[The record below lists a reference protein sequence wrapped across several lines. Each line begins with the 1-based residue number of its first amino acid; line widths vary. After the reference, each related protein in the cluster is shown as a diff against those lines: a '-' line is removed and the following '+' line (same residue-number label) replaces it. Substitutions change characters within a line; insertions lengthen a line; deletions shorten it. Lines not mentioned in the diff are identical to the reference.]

1 MEEAGCVKM
10 RIQGQKPRVLTSSL
24 FFYIII
30 YCKEEIVEKL
40 DFIDSKFRL
49 AILAAR
55 RGKQLLA
62 GAKKRVDTTAENPL
76 TIAIEEI
83 YRGKVKF
90 RILEENEQIKEEEA
104 SSLMLGNEE
113 EAIEYESNAEEL
125 LYNEDED
132 REDFRKD
139 DF

>member
-1 MEEAGCVKM
+1 
-10 RIQGQKPRVLTSSL
+10 
-24 FFYIII
+24 
-30 YCKEEIVEKL
+30 VEKL

-49 AILAAR
+49 VLLAAK

-83 YRGKVKF
+83 YQGKVKF
-90 RILEENEQIKEEEA
+90 RILEKNEQIKEEEA
-104 SSLMLGNEE
+104 SSLILGNEE
-113 EAIEYESNAEEL
+113 EAIEYESNVERV

-132 REDFRKD
+132 REDLRKD

>member
-1 MEEAGCVKM
+1 LATRAQRHKEK
-10 RIQGQKPRVLTSSL
+10 QLTLCL
-24 FFYIII
+24 FYYIII
-30 YCKEEIVEKL
+30 PCKEEIVEKL

-49 AILAAR
+49 VLLAAK

-76 TIAIEEI
+76 TIALEEI
-83 YRGKVKF
+83 FRGKVKF

-113 EAIEYESNAEEL
+113 EVIEYESNAEEM
-125 LYNEDED
+125 LYKEDED
-132 REDFRKD
+132 REDLRRD

>member
-1 MEEAGCVKM
+1 M
-10 RIQGQKPRVLTSSL
+10 
-24 FFYIII
+24 
-30 YCKEEIVEKL
+30 EKL

-49 AILAAR
+49 AILAAK

-90 RILEENEQIKEEEA
+90 KILVENERIKDEE
-104 SSLMLGNEE
+104 STSLMLGNVE
-113 EAIEYESNAEEL
+113 EAIEYENNLEEIL
-125 LYNEDED
+125 HTDDDDSEDYRRD
-132 REDFRKD
+132 VY
-139 DF
+139 

>member
-1 MEEAGCVKM
+1 M
-10 RIQGQKPRVLTSSL
+10 TSSL

-49 AILAAR
+49 AIMAAK

-83 YRGKVKF
+83 YRGKVRFK
-90 RILEENEQIKEEEA
+90 ILEENEQIKDEE
-104 SSLMLGNEE
+104 STSLMLGNVE
-113 EAIEYESNAEEL
+113 EAIEYENNLDEILHTDDDDS
-125 LYNEDED
+125 EDYRRD
-132 REDFRKD
+132 VY
-139 DF
+139 

>member
-10 RIQGQKPRVLTSSL
+10 RIPGQKPRILTLFL

-49 AILAAR
+49 AILAAK

-90 RILEENEQIKEEEA
+90 KILEENGHIKDDE
-104 SSLMLGNEE
+104 STSLMLGNVE
-113 EAIEYESNAEEL
+113 EAIEYENNLEEIL
-125 LYNEDED
+125 HTDDDDSEDYRRD
-132 REDFRKD
+132 VY
-139 DF
+139 